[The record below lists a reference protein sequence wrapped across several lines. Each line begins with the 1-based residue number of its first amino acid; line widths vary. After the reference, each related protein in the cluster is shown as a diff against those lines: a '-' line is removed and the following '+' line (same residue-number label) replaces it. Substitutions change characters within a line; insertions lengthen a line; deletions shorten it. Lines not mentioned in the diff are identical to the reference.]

1 MVSGP
6 RERMKMRRFYR
17 PLVLSFS
24 AMFGALLLA
33 GCGEKAIGID
43 PTNNAFVNVE
53 RLFDHDGCTVY
64 RFHDYGHPRYYVRCR
79 DQPARTEWTETYQCW
94 KAQCSRAKSVPG
106 A

>member
-1 MVSGP
+1 MAQNHPAVLGP
-6 RERMKMRRFYR
+6 VQSSVRR
-17 PLVLSFS
+17 L
-24 AMFGALLLA
+24 ALAAACLLAA

-43 PTNNAFVNVE
+43 PTNNAAVNVE

-79 DQPARTEWTETYQCW
+79 DQPARTEWTETYQCG
-94 KAQCSRAKSVPG
+94 KSQCSRAQSVPG